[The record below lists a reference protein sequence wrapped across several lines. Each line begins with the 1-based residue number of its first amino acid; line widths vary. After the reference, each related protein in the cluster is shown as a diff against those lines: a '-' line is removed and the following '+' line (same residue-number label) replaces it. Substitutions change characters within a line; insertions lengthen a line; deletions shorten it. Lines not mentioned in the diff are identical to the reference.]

1 MFCSQCGMRLPEGKL
16 NFCPN
21 CGARVFPIAPVAPE
35 AMEEPAVPEAAEEP
49 IVPEATEEPVEP
61 EAMEE
66 PAVPEAPAA
75 PEAARESAPVVR
87 TAPAASPAEEKPRGL
102 LGPALTALILTAL
115 TFLLATFAIICMV
128 LRLETALL
136 AVFSTMTSVLAPLAI
151 VFAFV
156 SFVLGLVKRRPGT
169 WIVGLLCLLVSFGSI
184 LFGILRFAA

>member
-1 MFCSQCGMRLPEGKL
+1 MRLPEGKL

-87 TAPAASPAEEKPRGL
+87 TAPAAAPAEEKPRGL

-115 TFLLATFAIICMV
+115 TFLLATFAIICMA

>member
-49 IVPEATEEPVEP
+49 IVPEATEGPVEP

-87 TAPAASPAEEKPRGL
+87 TVPAAAPAEEKPRGL

-156 SFVLGLVKRRPGT
+156 SFILGLVKRRPGT